1 MGVNFIITIIERVPS
16 IIKKHDKDRSLI
28 KDVVSLLFF
37 GMVNIDKE
45 IDDDWKRPE
54 EGFKDDDENGETDSD
69 EVHFGMQGV
78 DRLISSIGE
87 KIMLPILGN
96 SV

>member
-28 KDVVSLLFF
+28 KDVVSLLFY

-45 IDDDWKRPE
+45 IDDDWKKPE
-54 EGFKDDDENGETDSD
+54 EGFKDDAENGEIDTD
-69 EVHFGMQGV
+69 EVHFGM
-78 DRLISSIGE
+78 
-87 KIMLPILGN
+87 
-96 SV
+96 